1 MREKILKKNKI
12 SFISFFL
19 SSFSLFGIPFLNLND
34 EISIFGYVVAVIFWL
49 GLLTGIVM
57 QFSIAMIARK
67 TKVNRTYKER
77 RALLLAVVFLILF
90 ILIRCFFEKSIVL
103 MSIDIAFLLFSSEM
117 YFYLKWR
124 YSI

>member
-1 MREKILKKNKI
+1 MKRKILMKNKI
-12 SFISFFL
+12 SCISFFL
-19 SSFSLFGIPFLNLND
+19 SSFSLLGIPFLNLNG
-34 EISIFGYVVAVIFWL
+34 EIPVLGYVLAVVFWT
-49 GLLTGIVM
+49 GLLTGIVL
-57 QFSIAMIARK
+57 QVSIAAMASKIK
-67 TKVNRTYKER
+67 MSRTYKER
-77 RALLLAVVFLILF
+77 RALVLAAFFLILF

>member
-19 SSFSLFGIPFLNLND
+19 SSFSLLGIPFLNLND
-34 EISIFGYVVAVIFWL
+34 EISVLGYVVAVIFWL
-49 GLLTGIVM
+49 GLLTGIGL
-57 QFSIAMIARK
+57 QFSIAMIAKK
-67 TKVNRTYKER
+67 TKVSRTYKER
-77 RALLLAVVFLILF
+77 RALVSTVVFLILF